1 VNHNGE
7 PLNGEEKSVGILIY
21 PDAELLDFCGPFQ
34 VFASARLNEEM
45 RRETG
50 SPIRQYLVG
59 ESTEPLEVSGG
70 MRMLADADFA
80 SCPKL
85 DMLLVPGGGGVRAL
99 MHRPEYLEWLKSM
112 AAQVEWLATVG
123 TGSLLLAEAEL
134 LVGKSAT
141 TLFHSVDLFRER
153 YPRTTLLPELSMV
166 VDGNIITSSSI
177 RAGIEMAL
185 YLVAHSYGH
194 PVAREAAR
202 QMEYPYPEPPNGRS
216 RNGTAKNGPESKKS

>member
-1 VNHNGE
+1 VNDGE
-7 PLNGEEKSVGILIY
+7 VLTREEKTVGILIY

-45 RRETG
+45 RRETA
-50 SPIRQYLVG
+50 SPLRQYLVG
-59 ESTEPLEVSGG
+59 ENTEPLEVSGG
-70 MRMLADADFA
+70 MRMLADVDFS
-80 SCPKL
+80 SCPSL
-85 DMLLVPGGGGVRAL
+85 DMLVVPGGTGIRAL
-99 MHRPEYLEWLKSM
+99 MHQPEYLGWLKSM
-112 AAQVEWLATVG
+112 AGQVEWLAAVG

-153 YPRTTLLPELSMV
+153 YPRTTLLPELSVV
-166 VDGNIITSSSI
+166 VDGNIVTSSSI

-202 QMEYPYPEPPNGRS
+202 QLEYPYPESPNGR
-216 RNGTAKNGPESKKS
+216 NKKAKNVK